1 MTVIDNDVDESRRS
15 QLPQL
20 LGDGLFVTDGG
31 WKPS

>member
-15 QLPQL
+15 QPPHM